1 MYHVKNCPSHTELQ
15 MTGHLNRCF
24 IIVAVTILIS
34 LGPVYGD
41 DQDSSKKDAAE
52 LTQPFVDDI
61 TMLGIREDGTRYR
74 VEQSHLLMKIYDSER
89 GRKLDRTQTGAL
101 WAWGDGR
108 PIALT
113 EVWRWSKDR
122 TWGHTI
128 ISTTPGNV
136 TASVD
141 QLAWEPDQPGLR
153 FTEFQDAAMPANTD
167 SERTS
172 QMLQLAGRFT
182 GYEMVRRKLVSLS
195 MLPEPLYRYKEDG
208 IDGAIFALAHNE
220 NPEAF
225 LFLEAVSDPIS
236 PDYWRYAWA
245 KGTSSP
251 VTVELDG
258 SELLHIPG
266 SLNDTGSA
274 SKPFWVFFRSNAAS
288 TAEGEE
294 EEASQPFDV
303 RPATE

>member
-1 MYHVKNCPSHTELQ
+1 
-15 MTGHLNRCF
+15 MTGLLNRCF
-24 IIVAVTILIS
+24 VVVAVSMLLS
-34 LGPVYGD
+34 LSSAYGD
-41 DQDSSKKDAAE
+41 DQDEPEKDADE
-52 LTQPFVDDI
+52 LTQQFVDDI

-74 VEQSHLLMKIYDSER
+74 VEQSHLLMKVYDPER
-89 GRKLDRTQTGAL
+89 GRNLDRTQTGAL

-128 ISTTPGNV
+128 ISTTPGYV

-141 QLAWEPDQPGLR
+141 KMTWEPEQPGLH
-153 FTEFQDAAMPANTD
+153 FTEIQNAATPAKTFP
-167 SERTS
+167 ERTS
-172 QMLQLAGRFT
+172 QLRQLAGRFT
-182 GYEMVRRKLVSLS
+182 GYEMVRRKVVSLS
-195 MLPEPLYRYKEDG
+195 MLPEPLYCYKEEG
-208 IDGAIFALAHNE
+208 IDGAIFTLAHNE
-220 NPEAF
+220 NPEAI
-225 LFLEAVSDPIS
+225 LFLEAVSDPIR

-258 SELLHIPG
+258 DELLHIPG
-266 SLNDTGSA
+266 SLNDRGSA
-274 SKPFWVFFRSNAAS
+274 SEPFWVFFRSNADLK
-288 TAEGEE
+288 AEGKEE
-294 EEASQPFDV
+294 EESRQPLEG